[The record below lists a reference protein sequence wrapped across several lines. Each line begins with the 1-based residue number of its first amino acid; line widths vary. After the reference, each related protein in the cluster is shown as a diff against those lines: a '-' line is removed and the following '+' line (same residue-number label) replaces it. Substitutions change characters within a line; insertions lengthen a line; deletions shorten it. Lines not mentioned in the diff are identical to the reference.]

1 MATYSNIRQ
10 AQRKDTAAAWTSA
23 NPTLD
28 AGEIGFETDT
38 GKLKI
43 GDGST
48 AWTSLSYI
56 RPSGAGTNYTS
67 WDSTGHQT
75 MAGTARP
82 WRDALTDALSLQQNG
97 AGISR
102 NATESTVDFAHN
114 ATWNATFTLA
124 DAMYLNVQLN
134 HDRDHASLIYPHIH
148 WFQAANYSP
157 NWLLEYRWQKNG
169 GGTAGTLTKVTSWTE
184 LACNNLAFNWSTK
197 TGGSG
202 TLHQISYSAGISPP
216 TGSDISDII
225 QFRIYRDTT
234 GASTTYTGVTCPY
247 NTGGNR
253 TAAVMAFDCHF
264 QINSLGSTDE
274 YTK

>member
-1 MATYSNIRQ
+1 MADTIKKQ
-10 AQRKDTAAAWTSA
+10 ADLLTAFTPKGATLLAPADFRNFVVSTITPAVTAGVIDYWEIYNPARIGAAS
-23 NPTLD
+23 
-28 AGEIGFETDT
+28 
-38 GKLKI
+38 
-43 GDGST
+43 
-48 AWTSLSYI
+48 
-56 RPSGAGTNYTS
+56 NYTGF
-67 WDSTGHQT
+67 DATGHQT
-75 MAGTARP
+75 MVGTARP
-82 WRDALTDALSLQQNG
+82 WRDALTDALSLQQSG
-97 AGISR
+97 VGVSR
-102 NATESTVDFAHN
+102 NITEGTVDFAHN
-114 ATWNATFTLA
+114 ATWNATFTNA

-169 GGTAGTLTKVTSWTE
+169 GGSTGTLTKVTSWTE